1 MIQILKFS
9 CRQTDSVNHMSS
21 HIMLQVFFAAKD
33 IPKRRGILMHTGL
46 LFVSILAFINSISF
60 VLSTYPELFIL

>member
-21 HIMLQVFFAAKD
+21 HIMLQVFFA
-33 IPKRRGILMHTGL
+33 KRRGILMHTGL